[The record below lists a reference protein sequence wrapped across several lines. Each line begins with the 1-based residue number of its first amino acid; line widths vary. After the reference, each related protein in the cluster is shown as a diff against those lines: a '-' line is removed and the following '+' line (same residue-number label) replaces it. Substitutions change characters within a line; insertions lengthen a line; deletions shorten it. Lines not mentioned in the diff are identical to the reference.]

1 MKEVSRYIKKWKSR
15 MFLQEW
21 MIEVKF
27 AKEDRDNFIADIS
40 ACPVYLKAVITVYPC
55 FKKLSA
61 DEKENAIIHE
71 LAHCHTQELFNL
83 VERQGMG
90 QMVPKDLAVEALERL
105 TQRMANI
112 AQLD

>member
-1 MKEVSRYIKKWKSR
+1 MKEVARLLKKWKSR

-27 AKEDRDNFIADIS
+27 AKEDKENFIAEI
-40 ACPVYLKAVITVYPC
+40 APCPVYLKASITIYPC

-61 DEKENAIIHE
+61 EEKENAIIHE
-71 LAHCHTQELFNL
+71 LAHCHTQELFNV
-83 VERQGMG
+83 VERQGSG

-105 TQRMANI
+105 TQRIANI